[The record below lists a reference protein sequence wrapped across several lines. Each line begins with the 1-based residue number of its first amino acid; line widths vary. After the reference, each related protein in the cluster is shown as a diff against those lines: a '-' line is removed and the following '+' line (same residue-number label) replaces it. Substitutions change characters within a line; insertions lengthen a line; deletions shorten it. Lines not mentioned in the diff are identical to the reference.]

1 MLRFSC
7 YSCNWTTWSSFYRVL
22 KSKHIY
28 SRTSLY
34 RASLYREPRYT
45 VHHSFPPK
53 ISVNFLI
60 LGKIPCFHRII
71 LFIFAIHHGAA
82 GPGPVAR
89 YHATVTWQCCSIQWL
104 PQQQSSSVQWLP
116 SLVLLAVPICFLAC
130 WVVQEGR
137 NTFLT
142 ANIIHV
148 HTLYIQQVTRDAPSV
163 CSWSGCT
170 PCIRLFTPDVL
181 PSPDYAGRGVVN
193 NEDQDDSCN
202 HGPGF
207 SPK

>member
-104 PQQQSSSVQWLP
+104 PQRQSGQRPMITLISPAGSP
-116 SLVLLAVPICFLAC
+116 NLLFSMLGSARRSEYIFNRKHYTCAY
-130 WVVQEGR
+130 
-137 NTFLT
+137 
-142 ANIIHV
+142 IIHTAGHPRRPQCV
-148 HTLYIQQVTRDAPSV
+148 QLVWLHAMYTTFYPRRFTLP
-163 CSWSGCT
+163 
-170 PCIRLFTPDVL
+170 RL
-181 PSPDYAGRGVVN
+181 RGSR
-193 NEDQDDSCN
+193 SC
-202 HGPGF
+202 
-207 SPK
+207 K